1 MSVEV
6 VTVNRTEQLTCLLVN
21 LVISNDFVDQVKL
34 GQLEDEEEYKEF
46 TKKIFTQWQILMV

>member
-1 MSVEV
+1 M
-6 VTVNRTEQLTCLLVN
+6 NRTEQLTCLLVN